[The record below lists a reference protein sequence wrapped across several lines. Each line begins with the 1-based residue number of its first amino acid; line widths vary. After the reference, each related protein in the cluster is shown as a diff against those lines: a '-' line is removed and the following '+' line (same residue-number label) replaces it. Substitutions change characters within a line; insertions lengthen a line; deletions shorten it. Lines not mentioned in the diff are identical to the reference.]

1 MPVDRFPQVPRWVGN
16 EWGAAAFLY
25 CENREFQQSV
35 VSHTCFSHLQM
46 LEDDPRLCKLTRA
59 SECTLDEE
67 ENEEILDVEQA
78 SSPLPNVSPT
88 TCCLICLEEWKAGD
102 FICQSA
108 GCRHSFHQTC
118 IISWL
123 VNHRSDC
130 PACRQAFLP
139 TEHDEGDENDDDA
152 AGAEVEEE
160 YEA

>member
-1 MPVDRFPQVPRWVGN
+1 MNGVLQNFFHGKW
-16 EWGAAAFLY
+16 
-25 CENREFQQSV
+25 RESKQSV
-35 VSHTCFSHLQM
+35 GSRTFLIHLQM
-46 LEDDPRLCKLTRA
+46 LEDDARLCKLTRA

-67 ENEEILDVEQA
+67 ENEEIMDVEQA
-78 SSPLPNVSPT
+78 SSPLPNMSPT
-88 TCCLICLEEWKAGD
+88 TCCLICLEEWKAGE
-102 FICQSA
+102 FVCQSA
-108 GCRHSFHQTC
+108 GCRHFFHQTC

-139 TEHDEGDENDDDA
+139 TEHDEGDENNDDA